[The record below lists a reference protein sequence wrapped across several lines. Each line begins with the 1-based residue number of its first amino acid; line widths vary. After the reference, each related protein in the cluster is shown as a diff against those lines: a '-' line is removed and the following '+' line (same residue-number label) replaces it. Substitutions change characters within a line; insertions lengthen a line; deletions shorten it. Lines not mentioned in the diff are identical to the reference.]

1 VILSTAVR
9 WRWNIE
15 LVALIRRR
23 EDDPDLERARHSARQ
38 CAPFTLGS
46 ADTLKVKSWFGN
58 LPPVIPTDPVPS
70 SRPVSRWFVRG
81 DVDGFFGLFL
91 DNVLQLMLITS
102 LCPLV
107 SGLPSDLIYK
117 KILPGA
123 AVSILVG
130 NVFYAWQA
138 RRLMRISGRTDVTA
152 LPYGINT
159 VSLLAFIFLIMGPIY
174 QATGNATLAWQAG
187 LLACLLN
194 GLMEIGCAFFGDW
207 VRRHTPR
214 AALLS
219 ALAGIA
225 ITFIAMGF
233 VFQIFASPIIALLPM
248 LLILFTYASRARL
261 PFGLPGGFVAVLV
274 GVGLAWLLRA
284 LGEPYFEPSTEP
296 YRFGLHLPTPVPRDM
311 LALLTSATGWQY
323 LSVIFPM
330 GLFNVVGS
338 LQNLESA
345 EAAGD
350 RYETRPSLLVNGVC
364 SVVAAFFGSAFPTTI
379 YIGHPGWKA
388 MGARAGYSV
397 LNGVVITALCLFGG
411 MTVVL
416 RFVPLEVALGIL
428 LWIGLII
435 TAQAFQEVPKPHA
448 LAVGLGLVPAMAS
461 WALVLIETTLRV
473 TGSSLYAAA
482 PLFRGDLYI
491 HGVIALS
498 QGFMLSS
505 MVLAALLVQVIE
517 RRFVQAA
524 VWAGIAASFSFTGLI
539 HGYELTASGVQNR
552 FGFAVAPDFA
562 LIYALGAL
570 SLIGL
575 HLKGGPGSAS

>member
-1 VILSTAVR
+1 M
-9 WRWNIE
+9 
-15 LVALIRRR
+15 
-23 EDDPDLERARHSARQ
+23 
-38 CAPFTLGS
+38 
-46 ADTLKVKSWFGN
+46 
-58 LPPVIPTDPVPS
+58 
-70 SRPVSRWFVRG
+70 RG

-91 DNVLQLMLITS
+91 DNLLQLMLITS
-102 LCPLV
+102 LCPV
-107 SGLPSDLIYK
+107 VCGLPSELVYQ

-123 AVSILVG
+123 AVSILIG
-130 NVFYAWQA
+130 NLFYAWQA
-138 RRLMRISGRTDVTA
+138 RRLMRATGRTDVTA

-194 GLMEIGCAFFGDW
+194 GLMEIVCAFFGDW

-233 VFQIFASPIIALLPM
+233 VFQIFASPVIALLPM

-261 PFGLPGGFVAVLV
+261 PFGLPGGFLAVLV
-274 GVGLAWLLRA
+274 GIGLAWGLRA
-284 LGEPYFEPSTEP
+284 FGLTYFDPSTEA
-296 YRFGLHLPTPVPRDM
+296 YTLGLHLPTPVPRD
-311 LALLTSATGWQY
+311 LFALLTSATGWQY

-350 RYETRPSLLVNGVC
+350 RFETRPALLVNGVC
-364 SVVAAFFGSAFPTTI
+364 SVIAAALGSAFPTTI

-388 MGARAGYSV
+388 MGARAGYSI
-397 LNGVVITALCLFGG
+397 LNGVAITVLCLAGA
-411 MTVVL
+411 MPLVL
-416 RFVPLEVALGIL
+416 QFVPLEAALGIL

-435 TAQAFQEVPKPHA
+435 TAQSFQEVPKPHA
-448 LAVGLGLVPAMAS
+448 LAVGLGLVPALAA

-473 TGSSLYAAA
+473 AGSSLMAAA
-482 PLFRGDLYI
+482 PEFKSDLYI
-491 HGVIALS
+491 HGIIALS

-524 VWAGIAASFSFTGLI
+524 IWSSIAALLSFTGLI
-539 HGYELTASGVQNR
+539 HAYELTSVGVQNK
-552 FGFAVAPDFA
+552 FGFAAAPDFA
-562 LIYALGAL
+562 LIYGLGAL
-570 SLIGL
+570 VLLGL
-575 HLKGGPGSAS
+575 HIKR